1 MTISSNERV
10 QHKDIIT
17 NITRIS
23 RCNGANFFDRWAP
36 VNTLKNVL
44 SKEKAK
50 LISNWL
56 RNDQTF
62 APKVVNQI
70 LPKHPVKNK
79 GSRAAK

>member
-1 MTISSNERV
+1 MTRSSNERV

-23 RCNGANFFDRWAP
+23 RYNRAHFFDRWTP
-36 VNTLKNVL
+36 VNILKNVL

-50 LISNWL
+50 LILNWL

-70 LPKHPVKNK
+70 SPKHPVKNK